1 MVYKS
6 LNGLAPYYL
15 RPTYVDCGSITRKLT
30 VPMARTSYLTYF
42 QFRNSH
48 CEIEKRRRDEMNQYI
63 NDLSTMIPL
72 PPSVG
77 KKPDKLTVLKFAVQ
91 HMKALQGTVHKI

>member
-1 MVYKS
+1 
-6 LNGLAPYYL
+6 
-15 RPTYVDCGSITRKLT
+15 
-30 VPMARTSYLTYF
+30 MARTSYLTYF